1 LEKTGE
7 EDRAMKEFFRPELRN
22 RIDRICKF
30 DKLDTLAIKK
40 IVLKFVDELKASMT
54 PKNIRLV
61 LSEPVIDHLAD
72 KGYDSKMGARPL
84 SRKIDELIR
93 VPLSKRMLFDR
104 LENCVITAVMKADA
118 VEFDIELDKVST
130 VNADGIIVV

>member
-1 LEKTGE
+1 
-7 EDRAMKEFFRPELRN
+7 
-22 RIDRICKF
+22 
-30 DKLDTLAIKK
+30 
-40 IVLKFVDELKASMT
+40 
-54 PKNIRLV
+54 
-61 LSEPVIDHLAD
+61 VIDHLAD

-104 LENCVITAVMKADA
+104 LENCVITAVIKADA
-118 VEFDIELDKVST
+118 VEFDIELDQVST

>member
-1 LEKTGE
+1 
-7 EDRAMKEFFRPELRN
+7 
-22 RIDRICKF
+22 
-30 DKLDTLAIKK
+30 LAIKK

-54 PKNIRLV
+54 AKNIRLV
-61 LSEPVIDHLAD
+61 LTEPVIDHLAD

-104 LENCVITAVMKADA
+104 LENCVITAVMAADV

>member
-1 LEKTGE
+1 
-7 EDRAMKEFFRPELRN
+7 
-22 RIDRICKF
+22 
-30 DKLDTLAIKK
+30 LAIKK

-61 LSEPVIDHLAD
+61 LTEPVIDHLAD

-93 VPLSKRMLFDR
+93 VPLSKKMLFDR
-104 LENCVITAVMKADA
+104 LENCVITAVMKADDV
-118 VEFDIELDKVST
+118 VEFDIEQDQVST